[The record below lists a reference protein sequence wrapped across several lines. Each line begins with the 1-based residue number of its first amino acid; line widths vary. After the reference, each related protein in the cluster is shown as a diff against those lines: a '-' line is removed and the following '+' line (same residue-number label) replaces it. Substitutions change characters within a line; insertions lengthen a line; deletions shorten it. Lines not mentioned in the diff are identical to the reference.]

1 MFIIKSIHKIAD
13 ITIAWID
20 TTIPIIQLVSSNE
33 LCASQVQA
41 GYLISYAGLRMDK
54 ASLVRQGAVGA
65 NKNIVRDALAKDFD
79 LVIEGS
85 TNKPQTAVYIQPTQA
100 L

>member
-1 MFIIKSIHKIAD
+1 MRILG
-13 ITIAWID
+13 T
-20 TTIPIIQLVSSNE
+20 
-33 LCASQVQA
+33 
-41 GYLISYAGLRMDK
+41 GRYLISYTGLRMDK

-100 L
+100 LKSLKTID